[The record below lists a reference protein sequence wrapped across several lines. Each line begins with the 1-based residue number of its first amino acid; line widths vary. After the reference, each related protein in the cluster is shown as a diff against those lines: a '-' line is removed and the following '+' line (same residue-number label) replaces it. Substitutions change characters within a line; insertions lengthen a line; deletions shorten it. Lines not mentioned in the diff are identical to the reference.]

1 MILSAVLMTLC
12 TNFLSAAGHSAYHTV
27 TQYIKMLSI
36 VERQKST
43 KVVLFKK
50 SEKVQALSCYLH
62 HHRDVV
68 GPCELV
74 RDEGSQEFEA
84 VNPLHRVPID
94 MQRGGQLPSF

>member
-12 TNFLSAAGHSAYHTV
+12 TNFLSAAEHPAYHTV

-43 KVVLFKK
+43 KVVLFK
-50 SEKVQALSCYLH
+50 SEKVQALSYFLH

-68 GPCELV
+68 GPCEPV

-84 VNPLHRVPID
+84 VNPRHRVPID
-94 MQRGGQLPSF
+94 MQKGGQLPSF